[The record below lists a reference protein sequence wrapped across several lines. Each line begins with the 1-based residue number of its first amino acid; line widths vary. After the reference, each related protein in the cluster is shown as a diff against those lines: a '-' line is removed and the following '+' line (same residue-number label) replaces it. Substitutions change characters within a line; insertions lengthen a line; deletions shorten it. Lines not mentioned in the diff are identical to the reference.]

1 MDKNTSY
8 LGQPILRQVLSL
20 IDEGIVR
27 KATTKHK
34 ANYHSKQLLFKDH
47 LITMLYCIF
56 SRCTSLREVQT
67 GLELCNGKL
76 NHLGLT
82 KVPARSTLSDGNKKR
97 NSDVFGEV
105 YAMLYDKYKHI
116 ISDSPLKQS
125 IASKLY
131 ILDSSTISLFKAILK
146 PAGRKRLD
154 GKSKGGI
161 KVHTLL
167 KADNN
172 MPYMVK
178 YTAAALHDQQFY
190 QYINELPNGSII
202 AFDKAYINYQ
212 QFAQFTD
219 RGITYVVPQKDNAAY
234 TSINELAL
242 KDDEPQILKDELI
255 QVNYNQQIENN
266 IVERTLQIRRI
277 AYYSPKHKTA
287 FVYQT
292 NNTELDAMD
301 IVAIYQNR
309 WQIEKF
315 FKKLKQNFPLQYF
328 LGDNE
333 NAIQIQIWCALI
345 GLLLLQVIFTEQK
358 VTLAFSILA
367 SIISLHIMNY
377 TSLSAIIVAYKQ
389 KRVRRKKQASPIA
402 NNKTNTPHVALTF
415 NFWDPQR
422 VAQEIIELFRF
433 SRTTIIF

>member
-1 MDKNTSY
+1 MDKNTTY
-8 LGQPILRQVLSL
+8 LGQPILQQVLSL
-20 IDEGIVR
+20 IPESIVH
-27 KATTKHK
+27 KAAIKHK

-47 LITMLYCIF
+47 LVTMLYCIF

-76 NHLGLT
+76 NHLGLS

-105 YAMLYDKYKHI
+105 YSMLYDKYRHI
-116 ISDSPLKQS
+116 ISDSPLKHS

-167 KADNN
+167 KADCN
-172 MPYMVK
+172 MPCIVK

-190 QYINELPNGSII
+190 QYINELPSGSII

-212 QFAQFTD
+212 QFAQFAD
-219 RGITYVVPQKDNAAY
+219 RSITYVVPQKDNAVYASL
-234 TSINELAL
+234 TEIAL
-242 KDDEPQILKDELI
+242 KDDEPQILKDERI
-255 QVNYNQQIENN
+255 QVSYHQTIENAS
-266 IVERTLQIRRI
+266 IERTLQIRRI
-277 AYYSPKHKTA
+277 AYYSPQHKTV

-292 NNTELDAMD
+292 NNTELAAMD

-315 FKKLKQNFPLQYF
+315 FKKLKQNFPLHYF

-367 SIISLHIMNY
+367 SMVSLHIMNY
-377 TSLSAIIVAYKQ
+377 ISLSAIINAYKQ
-389 KRVRRKKQASPIA
+389 KRVRNKKKRKLKGKS
-402 NNKTNTPHVALTF
+402 KNTTPYFVPTF
-415 NFWDPQR
+415 NF
-422 VAQEIIELFRF
+422 
-433 SRTTIIF
+433 

>member
-1 MDKNTSY
+1 MDKDINY
-8 LGQPILRQVLSL
+8 LGQPILNQVLSL
-20 IDEGIVR
+20 IDDAIIHQAS
-27 KATTKHK
+27 KKHFADK
-34 ANYHSKQLLFKDH
+34 HSKQLRFKDH
-47 LITMLYCIF
+47 LITMLYCVF

-67 GLELCNGKL
+67 GLELCVGKL
-76 NHLGLT
+76 NHLGLS
-82 KVPARSTLSDGNKKR
+82 KVPARSTLSDGNKNRK
-97 NSDVFGEV
+97 SEVFGEV
-105 YAMLYDKYKHI
+105 YKQLYDKYKHI
-116 ISDSPLKQS
+116 ISDSPLKHS

-131 ILDSSTISLFKAILK
+131 ILDSSTISLFKAILQ

-172 MPYMVK
+172 MPCLVK
-178 YTAAALHDQQFY
+178 FTAAALHDQQFY
-190 QYINELPNGSII
+190 QYMNELPNGSII

-212 QFAQFTD
+212 QFEQFTQRD
-219 RGITYVVPQKDNAAY
+219 ITYVVPQKDNAVY
-234 TSINELAL
+234 QSIKKLDL
-242 KDDEPQILKDELI
+242 KDDEACILKDEII
-255 QVNYNQQIENN
+255 QISYKQTIEGTT
-266 IVERTLQIRRI
+266 IERTQEIRRI
-277 AYYSPKHKTA
+277 AYYSQKHNDT

-292 NNTELDAMD
+292 NNTILDAMD

-367 SIISLHIMNY
+367 SIISLHLMNY
-377 TSLSAIIVAYKQ
+377 LSLTSIIETYKLKR
-389 KRVRRKKQASPIA
+389 KRVKKEPD
-402 NNKTNTPHVALTF
+402 KVTTKKKHTPTFAPQF
-415 NFWDPQR
+415 NF
-422 VAQEIIELFRF
+422 
-433 SRTTIIF
+433 

>member
-1 MDKNTSY
+1 MGKNTVY
-8 LGQPILRQVLSL
+8 LGQPILQQVLSL
-20 IDEGIVR
+20 IDQSAIS
-27 KATTKHK
+27 KATIKHK
-34 ANYHSKQLLFKDH
+34 ANFHSKQLMFKEH

-76 NHLGLT
+76 NHLGLS

-97 NSDVFGEV
+97 SSDVFGEV
-105 YAMLYDKYKHI
+105 YSLLYQKYRHI
-116 ISDSPLKQS
+116 ISDSPLKHS
-125 IASKLY
+125 IAGKLY
-131 ILDSSTISLFKAILK
+131 VLDSSTISLFKAILK
-146 PAGRKRLD
+146 PAGRKRSD

-161 KVHTLL
+161 KMHTLL
-167 KADNN
+167 KAENN
-172 MPYMVK
+172 MPCMIK

-202 AFDKAYINYQ
+202 AFDKAYINYH

-219 RGITYVVPQKDNAAY
+219 RNITYVVPQKGNAVY
-234 TSINELAL
+234 SSVNELEL
-242 KDDEPQILKDELI
+242 KEAESQILKDELI
-255 QVNYNQQIENN
+255 QVNYQQPIEN
-266 IVERTLQIRRI
+266 ITVERTLQIRRI
-277 AYYSPKHKTA
+277 AYYSPKHKAT

-292 NNTELDAMD
+292 NNTELTAMD

-377 TSLSAIIVAYKQ
+377 TSLTAIINAYKQ
-389 KRVRRKKQASPIA
+389 KRVRNPKNSLNKSKNKNSSPYF
-402 NNKTNTPHVALTF
+402 PLTF
-415 NFWDPQR
+415 N
-422 VAQEIIELFRF
+422 I
-433 SRTTIIF
+433 